1 MKSLFLKIFL
11 SFWAALALS
20 LVLAI
25 LVTIALRPARGIGSQ
40 APQTLAEAVNA
51 YQTGG
56 QRAAHDYLEEVFRTQ
71 HVRAFV
77 FDPAGHELAG
87 RQHVPPWIEDARQ
100 GTAPQGGATLPSG
113 SPLAGSSQN
122 GSPQNASPQN
132 ASPQNG
138 SSADAS
144 SANGAAAGGTARAG
158 SPRHRSWMDNL
169 LPDRI
174 IRQALTLDGKRYTL
188 VLELPP
194 GRRGFLGP
202 NDIPLLG
209 IAIILSG
216 LVCYLLS
223 WSVTSPVI
231 RLRKAAQSLAA
242 GDLSA
247 RAGATASG
255 RRDELTELMRDF
267 DRMAERIEALVDSQ
281 SRLLKDVSHELRS
294 PLARLSVALGLAR
307 QRATP
312 EIVGSLNRIEL
323 ETDRLNQLIQRLL
336 TISRLESGTDGLR
349 KSRLSLRELLEQVA
363 YDAEYESPGRGCRV
377 AETET
382 VAAHASPGAD
392 EFLVDADPDLL
403 RSAVENVVRNATRY
417 TAEGTTVE
425 VRLERQQ
432 DANGEQ
438 IVIHVLDSGPGV
450 PDEALSKIFEPFYRL
465 DDARNRQTGG
475 AGLGLS
481 IADRAIKLHG
491 GQVRASNRKEG
502 GLEVEIRIPAA
513 PPVRGFALPAHS

>member
-25 LVTIALRPARGIGSQ
+25 LVTIALRPARRGIESQ

-56 QRAAHDYLEEVFRTQ
+56 QRATHDYLEELWRTQ

-77 FDPAGHELAG
+77 FDPAGNELSG
-87 RQHVPPWIEDARQ
+87 RHVPPWIEESREG
-100 GTAPQGGATLPSG
+100 GTQPGGAQGGNQRG
-113 SPLAGSSQN
+113 GPL
-122 GSPQNASPQN
+122 
-132 ASPQNG
+132 
-138 SSADAS
+138 
-144 SANGAAAGGTARAG
+144 
-158 SPRHRSWMDNL
+158 RHRSWMDNF

-174 IRQALTLDGKRYTL
+174 MRQALTLDGRRYTL

-194 GRRGFLGP
+194 GPRGFLGP

-216 LVCYLLS
+216 LVCYLLA
-223 WSVTSPVI
+223 WSITSPVA
-231 RLRKAAQSLAA
+231 RLRKAAQSLAS

-247 RAGATASG
+247 RAGAPVGG
-255 RRDELTELMRDF
+255 RRGELTELMRDF
-267 DRMAERIEALVDSQ
+267 DRMAERIEGLVDSQ

-312 EIVGSLNRIEL
+312 EVAPELESALNRIEL
-323 ETDRLNQLIQRLL
+323 EADRLNQLIQRLL
-336 TISRLESGTDGLR
+336 TISRLESGTDGMR
-349 KSRLSLRELLEQVA
+349 KTRLSLRELVEQVA
-363 YDAEYESPGRGCRV
+363 HDAEYETPGRGCRV
-377 AETET
+377 TAKTD
-382 VAAHASPGAD
+382 AAD
-392 EFLVDADPDLL
+392 EFLVEADPDLL

-425 VRLERQQ
+425 VRLERQRA
-432 DANGEQ
+432 ANGEEEI
-438 IVIHVLDSGPGV
+438 IVRVLDSGPGV
-450 PDEALSKIFEPFYRL
+450 PDEALPKIFEPFYRL

-481 IADRAIKLHG
+481 IADRAIRLHG
-491 GQVRASNRKEG
+491 GQLRASNRK
-502 GLEVEIRIPAA
+502 
-513 PPVRGFALPAHS
+513 

>member
-25 LVTIALRPARGIGSQ
+25 LVTIALRPARRGIESQ

-56 QRAAHDYLEEVFRTQ
+56 QRATHDYLEELWRTQ

-77 FDPAGHELAG
+77 FDPAGNELSG
-87 RQHVPPWIEDARQ
+87 RHVPPWIEESREG
-100 GTAPQGGATLPSG
+100 GTQPGGAQGGNQRG
-113 SPLAGSSQN
+113 GPL
-122 GSPQNASPQN
+122 
-132 ASPQNG
+132 
-138 SSADAS
+138 
-144 SANGAAAGGTARAG
+144 
-158 SPRHRSWMDNL
+158 RHRSWMDNFV
-169 LPDRI
+169 PDRI
-174 IRQALTLDGKRYTL
+174 MRQALTLDGRRYTL

-194 GRRGFLGP
+194 GPRGFLGP

-216 LVCYLLS
+216 LVCYLLA
-223 WSVTSPVI
+223 WSITSPVA
-231 RLRKAAQSLAA
+231 RLRKAAQSLAS

-247 RAGATASG
+247 RAGAPVGG
-255 RRDELTELMRDF
+255 RRGELTELMRDF
-267 DRMAERIEALVDSQ
+267 DRMAERIEGLVDSQ

-312 EIVGSLNRIEL
+312 ELAPELESALNRIEI
-323 ETDRLNQLIQRLL
+323 EADRLNQLIQRLL
-336 TISRLESGTDGLR
+336 TISRLESGSDGLH
-349 KSRLSLRELLEQVA
+349 KTQLSLRDLVEQVA
-363 YDAEYESPGRGCRV
+363 RDAEYETPGRGCRV
-377 AETET
+377 TAD
-382 VAAHASPGAD
+382 AAD
-392 EFLVDADPDLL
+392 EFLVEADPDLL
-403 RSAVENVVRNATRY
+403 RSAVENAVRNATRY

-432 DANGEQ
+432 AANGNGEE
-438 IVIHVLDSGPGV
+438 IVIRVLDSGPGV
-450 PDEALSKIFEPFYRL
+450 PDEALAKIFEPFYRL

-481 IADRAIKLHG
+481 IADRAIRLHG
-491 GQVRASNRKEG
+491 GQLRASNRKEG
-502 GLEVEIRIPAA
+502 GLEVEIRIPAVS
-513 PPVRGFALPAHS
+513 PV